1 MIASFSFAST
11 PHVTQWSNNLTQRTE
26 ILTRRSNLTP
36 QGAQNTVN
44 DLSGACGTEVAL
56 DILKQAKAAKDQQA
70 AIGSLLRMEIILPN
84 DLMKKDLIDIL
95 APPFANRQNCS
106 HNRAAKHI
114 KISFLH

>member
-1 MIASFSFAST
+1 MSGNRAT
-11 PHVTQWSNNLTQRTE
+11 NC
-26 ILTRRSNLTP
+26 
-36 QGAQNTVN
+36 TVN

-106 HNRAAKHI
+106 HNRTAKHI
-114 KISFLH
+114 KNLLSSSRVITRPFKTFMNTSTSN